1 MDALGIHI
9 LLELQECDPDL
20 LDDLDYVRDSLIRA
34 ARETGATVVGHT
46 FHKFQPVG
54 VTGIVAIAESHI
66 SVHTWPEFAYAAA
79 DIFSCSD
86 DFKPRDAADLIV
98 ERLRSARPSI
108 TQIERGV
115 LAPAAASASPRS
127 AVR

>member
-1 MDALGIHI
+1 MDALGIHL
-9 LLELQECDPDL
+9 LLELKECDPDL

-34 ARETGATVVGHT
+34 AGETGATIVGHT
-46 FHKFQPVG
+46 FHKFHPLG

-86 DFKPRDAADLIV
+86 TFRPRDAADLIV

-115 LAPAAASASPRS
+115 LAPAP
-127 AVR
+127 AVGSDAP

>member
-9 LLELQECDPDL
+9 LMELKDCDPVL

-34 ARETGATVVGHT
+34 ASETGATIVGHT
-46 FHKFQPVG
+46 FHKFRPFG

-66 SVHTWPEFAYAAA
+66 SVHTWPEFSYAAA
-79 DIFSCSD
+79 DIFSCSG
-86 DFKPRDAADLIV
+86 DFKPRDAADLII
-98 ERLRSARPSI
+98 ERFRSARPSI
-108 TQIERGV
+108 TEIERGT
-115 LAPAAASASPRS
+115 LTPAASETGS

>member
-9 LLELQECDPDL
+9 LMELKDCDPDL

-46 FHKFQPVG
+46 FHKFHPVG

-66 SVHTWPEFAYAAA
+66 SVHTWPEFSYAAA
-79 DIFSCSD
+79 DIFSCGG
-86 DFKPRDAADLIV
+86 DFRPRDAADLIV
-98 ERLRSARPSI
+98 ERLRSLRPTI

-115 LAPAAASASPRS
+115 LPRAAAPALRS
-127 AVR
+127 AAR